1 MCAEQWPFFCRG
13 VSARPTLPCPPQV
26 ARWLSGCEGALEDQ
40 RQMVEAS
47 ELGLEAAQS
56 RLRAAE
62 AELDFLADSRQV
74 GACTLL

>member
-1 MCAEQWPFFCRG
+1 
-13 VSARPTLPCPPQV
+13 
-26 ARWLSGCEGALEDQ
+26 
-40 RQMVEAS
+40 MVEAS